1 MDDRSEIVGLIQ
13 ANFAGF
19 ADGDVGAMRSVDHV
33 DATIWDVFEP
43 GLIAGAQARAAFR
56 KRDGEQ
62 SKQRGRLTITIEE
75 PLVDTWENTAL
86 ARHTLR
92 FAYEPPGAT
101 DGHIRITDVFHRVDG
116 RWLRIHHHEG
126 MMPSG
131 VPPIAEKPSSP

>member
-13 ANFAGF
+13 ANFAAF
-19 ADGDVGAMRSVDHV
+19 ADSDAGAMRSVDHP

-43 GLIAGAQARAAFR
+43 ALISGAQARAAFR

-75 PLVDTWENTAL
+75 PLVDAWENTAL
-86 ARHTLR
+86 ARYILR
-92 FAYEPPGAT
+92 FAYEPPGAVE
-101 DGHIRITDVFHRVDG
+101 GLVRITDVFRRVDG

-126 MMPSG
+126 MVPTG
-131 VPPIAEKPSSP
+131 VPPIADAAAP